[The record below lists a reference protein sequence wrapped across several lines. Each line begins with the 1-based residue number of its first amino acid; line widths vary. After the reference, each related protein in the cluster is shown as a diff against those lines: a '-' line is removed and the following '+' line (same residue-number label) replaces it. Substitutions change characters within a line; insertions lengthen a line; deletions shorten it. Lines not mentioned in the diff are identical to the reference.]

1 MNDMINAWRALPS
14 PDGAIRVV
22 LADVDGCLTAG
33 EGRPLDLEALAAC
46 AEINRRALRDP
57 LVPAITLCTGRP
69 APYVEVLLQ
78 AIGGFLPAI
87 AEHGG
92 LLLSPLDYRLER
104 HPLLAG
110 ADETLEAVRAAILR
124 QMVWPGLGF
133 VQPGKETMLTF
144 YPAPGVTFD
153 AALAMARGA
162 LAPFDDLFAV
172 EFNRTCVEVYRR
184 GVDKGSA
191 TEWLAGLLD
200 LPLAAFGGIGDSN
213 ADLAFLR
220 VVGWPTAPAN
230 AIAAVRESVAYV
242 ASLPD
247 TRGVLEIVA
256 QVEAHNRALAPGA

>member
-1 MNDMINAWRALPS
+1 MNETINAWRALPA
-14 PDGAIRVV
+14 PAGALRIALV
-22 LADVDGCLTAG
+22 DVDGCLTAG

-78 AIGGFLPAI
+78 AIAGFLPAL

-110 ADETLEAVRAAILR
+110 AAESLEAVRAAILR

-144 YPAPGVTFD
+144 YPAPGVTFE
-153 AALAMARGA
+153 AALAKARGA
-162 LAPFDDLFAV
+162 IGPFDELFAA
-172 EFNRTCVEVYRR
+172 EFNRTCVEVRRR

-191 TEWLAGLLD
+191 TEWLAGLLN
-200 LPLAAFGGIGDSN
+200 LPLAAFAGIGDSD

-220 VVGWPTAPAN
+220 VVGWPSAPAN
-230 AIAAVRESVAYV
+230 AIPAVRARVAYI
-242 ASLPD
+242 AGLPD
-247 TRGVLEIVA
+247 ARGVLEIVA
-256 QVEAHNRALAPGA
+256 LIEARNRALATET

>member
-1 MNDMINAWRALPS
+1 MNDAISAWRALPA
-14 PDGAIRVV
+14 PAGAFRIV
-22 LADVDGCLTAG
+22 LVDVDGCLTAG
-33 EGRPLDLEALAAC
+33 EGRPLDLGALALC
-46 AEINRRALRDP
+46 AEINRRALREP

-78 AIGGFLPAI
+78 AIAGFLPAI

-110 ADETLEAVRAAILR
+110 AAESYEAVRAAILR

-153 AALAMARGA
+153 TALEVARGA
-162 LAPFDDLFAV
+162 LAPFDDLFAA
-172 EFNRTCVEVYRR
+172 EFNRTCIEVSRR

-191 TEWLAGLLD
+191 TEWLASLLD
-200 LPLAAFGGIGDSN
+200 LPLAAFAGIGDSN
-213 ADLAFLR
+213 ADLSFLR
-220 VVGWPTAPAN
+220 VVGWPAAPSN
-230 AIAAVRESVAYV
+230 AIAAVREHVAYV

-247 TRGVLEIVA
+247 TRGVLEILA
-256 QVEAHNRALAPGA
+256 RIEAHNRALPSEA

>member
-1 MNDMINAWRALPS
+1 MNDAIDAWRALPT
-14 PDGAIRVV
+14 PADIIRVILV
-22 LADVDGCLTAG
+22 DVDGCLTAG
-33 EGRPLDLEALAAC
+33 EGQPLDLDVLAAC
-46 AEINRRALRDP
+46 GEINRRARHDP

-78 AIGGFLPAI
+78 AIAGFLPAI

-92 LLLSPLDYRLER
+92 LLLSPIDYHLER

-110 ADETLEAVRAAILR
+110 TAEHYEAVRATILK
-124 QMVWPGLGF
+124 QMVWTGLGF
-133 VQPGKETMLTF
+133 IQPGKETMLTF

-153 AALAMARGA
+153 TALAIARSA
-162 LAPFDDLFAV
+162 ILPFDGLFAA
-172 EFNRTCVEVYRR
+172 EFNRTCIEIRRR

-200 LPLAAFGGIGDSN
+200 LPLASFAGIGDSD
-213 ADLAFLR
+213 ADLAFLS

-230 AIAAVRESVAYV
+230 AIATVRARAAYV

-247 TRGVLEIVA
+247 ARGVLEIVTRI
-256 QVEAHNRALAPGA
+256 EARHRR